1 MSRPRFTADVAAATI
16 LVAVAAIT
24 VRLLVTGEYLTY
36 VRPAMAPFLATTAAF
51 LVLLAGWTLCTI
63 HRREPSRQRDQAHL
77 PVVAWLL
84 LWPVMVVLVV
94 APDSLGAFTANRS
107 EPAPLPPTAA
117 GFVALPAGDPLGVP
131 LDIYVERASYGGSS
145 TLEGRRFTILGF
157 VSHPKE
163 PGSWYLTR
171 LMLRC
176 CAADALPLQIRA
188 VGAAPQEADVWL
200 VVTGTYL
207 PNGRDGTPQ
216 LQVEAVEP
224 ATRPTRPYVYG

>member
-1 MSRPRFTADVAAATI
+1 MNADIAASTLLIA
-16 LVAVAAIT
+16 LAALT
-24 VRLLVTGEYLTY
+24 VRLLVTGEYLIY
-36 VRPAMAPFLATTAAF
+36 VRPAMAPFLAATAGLLA
-51 LVLLAGWTLCTI
+51 VLAGWTLRTVY
-63 HRREPSRQRDQAHL
+63 RRKASRQLERAHL

-94 APDSLGAFTANRS
+94 APDSLGAFTASRT
-107 EPAPLPPTAA
+107 EPAPPPPNAA
-117 GFVALPAGDPLGVP
+117 GFVSLPAGDPLGVP
-131 LDIYVERASYGGSS
+131 LEVYVERASYGGTS
-145 TLEGRRFTILGF
+145 TLEGRRFSVLGF
-157 VSHPKE
+157 VSHPKQ

-207 PNGRDGTPQ
+207 PNGPDRIPQ

-224 ATRPTRPYVYG
+224 AARPTRPYVYG